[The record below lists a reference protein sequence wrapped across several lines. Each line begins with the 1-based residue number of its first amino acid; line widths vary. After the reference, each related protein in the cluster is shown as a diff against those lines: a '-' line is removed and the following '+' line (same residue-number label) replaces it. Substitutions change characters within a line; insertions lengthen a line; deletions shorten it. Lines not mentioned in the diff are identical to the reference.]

1 MLVFFQPDI
10 YRGLTEREKVD
21 SLVGVMILAVWELFG
36 RVESFVLLVA
46 AHLVG
51 VVLWTVRW
59 WIDRMWDRRRGRGG
73 DDDDKEGDAAED
85 DSCEMHL
92 EVKVK
97 CR

>member
-1 MLVFFQPDI
+1 
-10 YRGLTEREKVD
+10 
-21 SLVGVMILAVWELFG
+21 
-36 RVESFVLLVA
+36 VA

-51 VVLWTVRW
+51 VVLWTIRW
-59 WIDRMWDRRRGRGG
+59 WIDKMWGRIRGRGG
-73 DDDDKEGDAAED
+73 GNDAKEGDAAED